1 MKFKFF
7 LFLFIGNTL
16 AALSQTP
23 EEIRDYIWGA
33 NDEFKQA
40 TTIPDKW
47 KNESAVILHKRE
59 HYNYHKYGINVTY
72 KSSIRKRIKLLDQAA
87 VKEFS
92 EFSYRDKFYSNK
104 ALGSFWQRGTNY
116 IGVKI
121 VKPDGKEVLIDA
133 DKEAKEVN
141 GEKKLAIPN
150 LEIGDIIDF
159 YFYSIEPFK
168 SVYDYTFNAVE
179 TPLGDVYPTMDLKI
193 TLSTE
198 NDFFV
203 NFNTYNGAPELK
215 EIPTGKNSERYY
227 ELNAQDVAKNEFPR
241 WFYPLAEL
249 PCYKFQIIFARSGK
263 FEKLSDGFLSEKE
276 RDVKKTVSKEDIFEY
291 YNKKFYPDGDLGVI
305 NRFLKE
311 KSFASDEEKVREI
324 YYFCRHE
331 FFTRYF
337 EAFVVNEAKIIP
349 FPFVYYGTNPIFFN
363 DEVPF
368 VNYFMQFLKKQE
380 ISYDVII
387 ATPSYNG
394 SIDDLLIQQ
403 NVRKLIRVN
412 TPKPIYIE
420 YFNAYSGTDQVNYSI
435 ENSKAYVLEVSKG
448 KRVTDVS
455 QVTLPNSTY
464 KDNVS
469 RIKTTVDLV
478 DFSGYKVKR
487 DATYYGHL
495 KESEQDDK
503 LEFYDFVYEDYN
515 RYGTM
520 KLMDYVRKEKDRK
533 QYTNE
538 LDALIKKL
546 KDKQNET
553 YKSNVESEYDV
564 KVDDYT
570 FEIKNTGRYGKDNA
584 LEIHDGFTIAN
595 NYVKKA
601 GDKYLLE
608 IGRFLTSQ
616 IEIDKKEIE
625 RKNNIYM
632 NFPRS
637 FENEITFN
645 IPEGYSVSGLEKLNK
660 KVENETGGF
669 VSTAEVKGNQ
679 LVIKTL
685 KYYKNYFEPNA
696 NWNKMIQFLDAAYQ
710 FTQEKVLLKKN

>member
-1 MKFKFF
+1 MKFHLFLG
-7 LFLFIGNTL
+7 LFLFSSWVSF
-16 AALSQTP
+16 AQTP

-33 NDEFKQA
+33 NDAYKKA
-40 TTIPDKW
+40 NTIPDKW
-47 KNESAVILHKRE
+47 KNESAVIIYKHE
-59 HYNYHKYGINVTY
+59 HYNYHKYGVNVTY

-121 VKPDGKEVLIDA
+121 IKPDGKEMVIDA
-133 DKEAKEVN
+133 DKDSKEVN

-168 SVYDYTFNAVE
+168 SVYDYTFKAVE
-179 TPLGDVYPTMDLKI
+179 TPLGDVYPTLDLKI

-215 EIPTGKNSERYY
+215 EVPTGKNSERFY
-227 ELNAQDVAKNEFPR
+227 ELLATNVEKNEFPR
-241 WFYPLAEL
+241 WFYPLTEL

-276 RDVKKTVSKEDIFEY
+276 RDVKKTVSKEDVFEY
-291 YNKKFYPDGDLGVI
+291 YNKKFSPSGDLGPI
-305 NRFLKE
+305 NRFLKNKTFQSE
-311 KSFASDEEKVREI
+311 EEKIRAV

-331 FFTRYF
+331 YFTRYL
-337 EAFVVNEAKIIP
+337 EAFVVNEAKIMYP
-349 FPFVYYGTNPIFFN
+349 FGYYGVNPIFFQ
-363 DEVPF
+363 DELPF

-380 ISYDVII
+380 IGYDIII
-387 ATPSYNG
+387 ATPRHDG

-403 NVRKLIRVN
+403 NLRKLIRVN
-412 TPKPIYIE
+412 TPTPVFIE
-420 YFNAYSGTDQVNYSI
+420 YFSSYSGAEQVDALI
-435 ENSKAYVLEVSKG
+435 ENSKAYVLGISNGKKVTEVNAI
-448 KRVTDVS
+448 
-455 QVTLPNSTY
+455 TLPSSTY
-464 KDNVS
+464 NDNISKV
-469 RIKTTVDLV
+469 KTQVELL
-478 DFSGYKVKR
+478 DFTGYKVKR
-487 DATYYGHL
+487 QLAFTGHL
-495 KESEQDDK
+495 KESEQEDR
-503 LEFYDFVYEDYN
+503 LEFFDYVYEDYEK
-515 RYGTM
+515 YGST
-520 KLMDYVRKEKDRK
+520 KLMDYVRNEKQRN

-538 LDALIKKL
+538 LNALINTL
-546 KDKQNET
+546 KDKQKESL
-553 YKSNVESEYDV
+553 KANVEGEFDV
-564 KVDDYT
+564 KVEDYG
-570 FEIKNTGRYGKDNA
+570 FAIKNTGRFGKSTP
-584 LEIHDGFTIAN
+584 LEVEDSFTIAN
-595 NYVKKA
+595 EYVKKA

-616 IEIDKKEIE
+616 IEIDKKEME

-637 FENEITFN
+637 FENEITFI

-669 VSTAEVKGNQ
+669 TSNAEIKGNQ
-679 LVIKTL
+679 LIIKTF

>member
-1 MKFKFF
+1 MKIK
-7 LFLFIGNTL
+7 LLW
-16 AALSQTP
+16 AALLCNVFFALGQSASEVRDEIWSASDPYKKANTVP
-23 EEIRDYIWGA
+23 E
-33 NDEFKQA
+33 
-40 TTIPDKW
+40 KW
-47 KNESAVILHKRE
+47 KNESAVIIYKHE
-59 HYNYHKYGINVTY
+59 NYDYHKFGINVTY
-72 KSSIRKRIKLLDQAA
+72 TSSIRKRILLLDQAS

-104 ALGSFWQRGTNY
+104 ALGSFWRRGTNF

-121 VKPDGKEVLIDA
+121 VKPDGKEVIIDT
-133 DKEAKEVN
+133 DKEAKEVD

-150 LEIGDIIDF
+150 LEIGDIIDY
-159 YFYSIEPFK
+159 YFYSVEPFK
-168 SVYDYTFNAVE
+168 SVYDYTFEAVE
-179 TPLGDVYPTMDLKI
+179 TPLGDVYPTMNLKI
-193 TLSTE
+193 NLHTE
-198 NDFFV
+198 NDFFL
-203 NFNTYNGAPELK
+203 NFNTYNGAPPLNQIDTGKSSDRLFELK
-215 EIPTGKNSERYY
+215 AENIE
-227 ELNAQDVAKNEFPR
+227 KNEFPR
-241 WFYPLAEL
+241 WFYPLAEM
-249 PCYKFQIIFARSGK
+249 PCYKFQVIFARSGK
-263 FEKLSDGFLSEKE
+263 FEKLADGFLPESEKI
-276 RDVKKTVSKEDIFEY
+276 VKKTISKEDIFEY
-291 YNKKFYPDGDLGVI
+291 YNKKFYPDGDLGVV
-305 NRFLKE
+305 NRYLKE
-311 KSFASDEEKVREI
+311 KSFATEEEKVREI

-337 EAFVVNEAKIIP
+337 EAFVVNEAKIMYP
-349 FPFVYYGTNPIFFN
+349 FAYYGTNPIFFR

-387 ATPSYNG
+387 ATPRFNG

-420 YFNAYSGTDQVNYSI
+420 YFNAFSGTDQVNYSI

-455 QVTLPNSTY
+455 NVTLPSSTY

-469 RIKTTVDLV
+469 RIKTTVDLF
-478 DFSGYKVKR
+478 DFTGYKVQR
-487 DATYYGHL
+487 DAAYFGHL

-503 LEFYDFVYEDYN
+503 LQFYDFVYEDYN

-553 YKSNVESEYDV
+553 YKSNVESEYEV

-616 IEIDKKEIE
+616 IEIDKKEID

-632 NFPRS
+632 SFPRS

-685 KYYKNYFEPNA
+685 KYYKNYFEPNT

>member
-1 MKFKFF
+1 MKFKIFLS
-7 LFLFIGNTL
+7 LFLFQAISAL
-16 AALSQTP
+16 AQTP

-33 NDEFKQA
+33 NDEYKKA

-59 HYNYHKYGINVTY
+59 HYNYHKYGVNVTY

-168 SVYDYTFNAVE
+168 SIYDYTFKAVE

-215 EIPTGKNSERYY
+215 EVPTGKNSERFY
-227 ELNAQDVAKNEFPR
+227 ELTAKDVAKNEFPR

-249 PCYKFQIIFARSGK
+249 PCYKFQVIFARSGK
-263 FEKLSDGFLSEKE
+263 FEKLADGFLSEKE
-276 RDVKKTVSKEDIFEY
+276 RDIKKTVSKEDVFEY
-291 YNKKFYPDGDLGVI
+291 YNKKFFPSGDLGPI
-305 NRFLKE
+305 NRFLKN
-311 KSFASDEEKVREI
+311 KTFASEEEKIRAV

-331 FFTRYF
+331 FFTRYL
-337 EAFVVNEAKIIP
+337 EAFVVNEANIMYP
-349 FPFVYYGTNPIFFN
+349 FSYYGVNPIFFR
-363 DEVPF
+363 DELPF

-380 ISYDVII
+380 IGYDIII
-387 ATPSYNG
+387 ATPRHDG

-403 NVRKLIRVN
+403 NLRKLIRVN
-412 TPKPIYIE
+412 TPTPVYIE
-420 YFNAYSGTDQVNYSI
+420 YFSPYSGAEQVDASI
-435 ENSKAYVLEVSKG
+435 ENSKAYVLGVSNGKKVTEV
-448 KRVTDVS
+448 TA
-455 QVTLPNSTY
+455 VTLPSSTHT
-464 KDNVS
+464 DNVS
-469 RIKTTVDLV
+469 KVKAQVELV
-478 DFSGYKVKR
+478 DFTGYKVKR
-487 DATYYGHL
+487 QTSFTGHL
-495 KESEQDDK
+495 KESEQDDR
-503 LEFYDFVYEDYN
+503 LQFFDYVYEDYDK
-515 RYGTM
+515 YGTM
-520 KLMDYVRKEKDRK
+520 KLMDYVRNEKQRK
-533 QYTNE
+533 QYSNE
-538 LDALIKKL
+538 LTALINKQ
-546 KDKQNET
+546 KDKQKESL
-553 YKSNVESEYDV
+553 KSTVEGEFDV
-564 KVDDYT
+564 KIEDYE
-570 FEIKNTGRYGKDNA
+570 FSIKNTGRFGKSTP
-584 LEIHDGFTIAN
+584 LEVEDSFTIQN
-595 NYVKKA
+595 EYVKKA

-616 IEIDKKEIE
+616 IEIDKKELE

-632 NFPRS
+632 SYPRS
-637 FENEITFN
+637 FENEITFL
-645 IPEGYSVSGLEKLNK
+645 IPDGYSVSGLEKLNK

-669 VSTAEVKGNQ
+669 TSTAEVKGNQ
-679 LVIKTL
+679 LIIKTL
-685 KYYKNYFEPNA
+685 KYYKNYYEPNA
-696 NWNKMIQFLDAAYQ
+696 NWSKMIQFLDAAYQ
-710 FTQEKVLLKKN
+710 FTQEKILLKKN

>member
-1 MKFKFF
+1 MKSK
-7 LFLFIGNTL
+7 LLW
-16 AALSQTP
+16 AALLCNVFFALGQSAT
-23 EEIRDYIWGA
+23 EIRNEIW
-33 NDEFKQA
+33 NSSDPYKKA
-40 TTIPDKW
+40 TTAPEKW
-47 KNESAVILHKRE
+47 KNESAVIIYKHE
-59 HYNYHKYGINVTY
+59 NYDYHKFGINVTY
-72 KSSIRKRIKLLDQAA
+72 TSSIRKRILLLDQAA

-104 ALGSFWQRGTNY
+104 ALGSFWRRGTNF

-121 VKPDGKEVLIDA
+121 VKPDGKEVLIDT
-133 DKEAKEVN
+133 DKEAKEVD

-150 LEIGDIIDF
+150 LEIGDIIDY
-159 YFYSIEPFK
+159 YFYSVEPFK
-168 SVYDYTFNAVE
+168 SVYDYTFEAVE
-179 TPLGDVYPTMDLKI
+179 TPLGDVYPTMNLKI
-193 TLSTE
+193 TLHTE
-198 NDFFV
+198 NDFFL
-203 NFNTYNGAPELK
+203 NFNTYNGAPPLNQIDTGKSSDRLFELK
-215 EIPTGKNSERYY
+215 AENI
-227 ELNAQDVAKNEFPR
+227 DKNEFPR
-241 WFYPLAEL
+241 WFYPLAEM
-249 PCYKFQIIFARSGK
+249 PCYKFQVIFARSGK
-263 FEKLSDGFLSEKE
+263 FEKLADGFLPESEKV
-276 RDVKKTVSKEDIFEY
+276 VKKTISKEDIFEY
-291 YNKKFYPDGDLGVI
+291 YNKKFYPDGDLGVV

-311 KSFASDEEKVREI
+311 KSFSTEEEKVREI

-337 EAFVVNEAKIIP
+337 EAFVVNEAKIMYP
-349 FPFVYYGTNPIFFN
+349 FSYYGTNPIFFR

-387 ATPSYNG
+387 ATPRFNG

-420 YFNAYSGTDQVNYSI
+420 YFNAFSGTDQVNYSI
-435 ENSKAYVLEVSKG
+435 ENSKAYVLEISKG

-455 QVTLPNSTY
+455 NVTLPSSTY

-469 RIKTTVDLV
+469 RIKTKVDLV
-478 DFSGYKVKR
+478 DFTGYKVQR
-487 DATYYGHL
+487 DAAYLGHL

-503 LEFYDFVYEDYN
+503 LQFYDFVYEDYN

-538 LDALIKKL
+538 LDALIKKQ
-546 KDKQNET
+546 KDKQTES
-553 YKSNVESEYDV
+553 YKSNVEGEYEV
-564 KVDDYT
+564 KVEDYT

-616 IEIDKKEIE
+616 IEIDKKEID

-632 NFPRS
+632 SFPRS

-645 IPEGYSVSGLEKLNK
+645 IPDGYSVSGLEKLNK
-660 KVENETGGF
+660 TVENETGGF
-669 VSTAEVKGNQ
+669 VSSAEVKGNQ

-685 KYYKNYFEPNA
+685 KYYKNYYEPNA

-710 FTQEKVLLKKN
+710 FTQEKILLKKN